1 MNYFIDTSALVKYFH
16 EESGSDKVR
25 KIMERAGNKVWVSE
39 ISTLEFASALYR
51 KFRNGE
57 IKDNELKR
65 ALEGFEEELATMNVT
80 PFGTLIIEEAKKLLA
95 THGKQRG
102 LRTLDALQL
111 GAFGMNAERDWTFVV
126 SDENLSV
133 VAKACGFKVMKIT

>member
-1 MNYFIDTSALVKYFH
+1 
-16 EESGSDKVR
+16 
-25 KIMERAGNKVWVSE
+25 MERAGNKVWVSE

-111 GAFGMNAERDWTFVV
+111 GAFSMNAERDWTFVV